1 MNSSLRSSISRG
13 DCPETLSEEYIL
25 VDVFLASR
33 EETPALAALGGA
45 HGLNPIGIPRQQ
57 KATYDLQGIGDL
69 VGEPTLGIPRK
80 SARIIFDNQ
89 REGSSSL
96 RQFFKPERFPPPPRP
111 APLRSS
117 SISEFCQ
124 SRADPESAI
133 NVSHERG
140 VTMPLLRRLAN
151 NRATGHPSRGS
162 WRQLNA
168 TFRDN

>member
-89 REGSSSL
+89 RGGSSSL
-96 RQFFKPERFPPPPRP
+96 RQFFKPERLPPPSALPRFP
-111 APLRSS
+111 NFASLVPIRNLR
-117 SISEFCQ
+117 
-124 SRADPESAI
+124 
-133 NVSHERG
+133 
-140 VTMPLLRRLAN
+140 L
-151 NRATGHPSRGS
+151 
-162 WRQLNA
+162 
-168 TFRDN
+168 TFRTNAV